1 MNDGTEQLELPLDLP
16 KLDEADEVE
25 LEIVDAVETADMAWE
40 EQPLDSGLVME
51 GDDTGE
57 GDIKWKKRNVQYPDY
72 NPVENLLSK
81 LDRWLLQQPEWA
93 IILVQPRATR
103 RKAIQLMA
111 KHLVTIPQRHK
122 FH

>member
-16 KLDEADEVE
+16 KLEEADDME
-25 LEIVDAVETADMAWE
+25 LAMEQDGMAWTE
-40 EQPLDSGLVME
+40 GME

-57 GDIKWKKRNVQYPDY
+57 GDIKWKKRDVQYPDY